1 MKTQWICT
9 WSLIPGEEEYVEKYS
24 SEGEAKIAAVR
35 LIAENFE
42 LTPYLDRMRKEEDP
56 DYHEAADYLEKFLS
70 CLSFSEYAENTL
82 PCLSGM
88 VECYSSEEEFNWTYD
103 GLACPFLSARMSHID
118 GEPGLF
124 VGVCLQNPPK
134 AKTPQI
140 TGINIHI
147 VEQIN
152 YGTSAYPLMVW
163 NALQEEPQTHE
174 QLIDSIWQQYNTV
187 IERKAVGRHLKLLE
201 NLGFPLLHNSEGYY
215 RSGAFR
221 EPKADVK
228 YRPSSY
234 PLMILQ
240 VLDGTDKTQ
249 AEIIRAVQ
257 GKYGIKLDRRA
268 VKRNLELLQ
277 AFFFCIQKNKDGY
290 SVQK

>member
-1 MKTQWICT
+1 MKRFWTCEWEIARENKVHKQDFPSFDEAVKAMRKIITECID
-9 WSLIPGEEEYVEKYS
+9 LEEY
-24 SEGEAKIAAVR
+24 IADLEPA
-35 LIAENFE
+35 
-42 LTPYLDRMRKEEDP
+42 
-56 DYHEAADYLEKFLS
+56 AADYLRNYLS
-70 CLSFSEYAENTL
+70 DPGF
-82 PCLSGM
+82 PR
-88 VECYSSEEEFNWTYD
+88 SEEEVPTDWDLPERGDLALYPRWIRWVYPYD
-103 GLACPFLSARMSHID
+103 AYPVLHTNIVLDPEEEEDLFFDFYYNYPEEATGHGAEGLNIKMIPRID
-118 GEPGLF
+118 
-124 VGVCLQNPPK
+124 
-134 AKTPQI
+134 
-140 TGINIHI
+140 
-147 VEQIN
+147 

-163 NALQEEPQTHE
+163 NALTEEPQTCE

-201 NLGFPLLHNSEGYY
+201 NLGFSLLHNSEGYY

-228 YRPSSY
+228 YRPSAY

-240 VLDGTDKTQ
+240 VLDGTAKTQ

-257 GKYGIKLDRRA
+257 GKYGIKIDRRA

-277 AFFFCIQKNKDGY
+277 AFFFRIQKNKDGY

>member
-88 VECYSSEEEFNWTYD
+88 VECYSSEEEFSWTYD

-118 GEPGLF
+118 EEPGLF
-124 VGVCLQNPPK
+124 VGVCFQNPPK

-163 NALQEEPQTHE
+163 NALQEEPQTRE
-174 QLIDSIWQQYNTV
+174 QLISSIWQQYDTV
-187 IERKAVGRHLKLLE
+187 IDRKAVGRHLKLLE

-215 RSGAFR
+215 RSGEFR
-221 EPKADVK
+221 EHRTDVK
-228 YRPSSY
+228 YGPSAY

-240 VLDGTDKTQ
+240 VLDGTPKTQ
-249 AEIIRAVQ
+249 AAIIQSVQEKFGTTIGRKAVS
-257 GKYGIKLDRRA
+257 RHM
-268 VKRNLELLQ
+268 ELLK
-277 AFFFCIQKNKDGY
+277 ALHYPVERDLKAY
-290 SVQK
+290 